1 MLNIQV
7 LGNGLIPRGLGLAPR
22 LEPFPAD
29 YILICTIMQTRGLE
43 VKMVNPD
50 DGKLIKLTPH
60 NVKRM
65 WDKYGKRTPA
75 KSRVIEVNM
84 PPQKEEEK
92 KEPQIYAPMNQKPDQ
107 VKEVPK
113 DVIHDAVKNAA
124 STVFDKAPESA
135 AHVVPE
141 QKVETTV
148 SDEKSEEKP
157 AETGTEDTAAPE
169 KKEEEKK
176 EPQNDNKNNNGKNQG
191 FKPINN
197 PKQK

>member
-7 LGNGLIPRGLGLAPR
+7 LGKGLIPRGLGLAPR

-29 YILICTIMQTRGLE
+29 YTLICTIMQTRGLE

-50 DGKLIKLTPH
+50 DGKLIKLTPN

-65 WDKYGKRTPA
+65 WDKYGKRTPV
-75 KSRVIEVNM
+75 KRRVIEVNM

-92 KEPQIYAPMNQKPDQ
+92 KEPQIYAPVNQKPEQ
-107 VKEVPK
+107 MKEVPK
-113 DVIHDAVKNAA
+113 DVIHDVVQNAA
-124 STVFDKAPESA
+124 SAVFDKTPT
-135 AHVVPE
+135 VTE
-141 QKVETTV
+141 QKVETPGL
-148 SDEKSEEKP
+148 DEKPEEKP
-157 AETGTEDTAAPE
+157 AETDTEDTTVQE

>member
-7 LGNGLIPRGLGLAPR
+7 LGSGLIPRGLGIAPR

-29 YILICTIMQTRGLE
+29 YTLICTIMQTCGLE

-50 DGKLIKLTPH
+50 DGKLIKLTPN

-65 WDKYGKRTPA
+65 WDKYGSRTPA
-75 KSRVIEVNM
+75 KSRVIEVNI
-84 PPQKEEEK
+84 PPKKEEEK
-92 KEPQIYAPMNQKPDQ
+92 KKPQIYAPMNQKPEQ
-107 VKEVPK
+107 VKEIPK
-113 DVIHDAVKNAA
+113 DVIHNAVQNAA
-124 STVFDKAPESA
+124 SAVFDKATESA
-135 AHVVPE
+135 THVVPE
-141 QKVETTV
+141 QKVETPA
-148 SDEKSEEKP
+148 SDEKTEEKP
-157 AETGTEDTAAPE
+157 AETGTEDAAAQE

>member
-29 YILICTIMQTRGLE
+29 YTLICTIMQTRGLE

-50 DGKLIKLTPH
+50 DGKLIKLTPN

-65 WDKYGKRTPA
+65 WDKYGKRTPV
-75 KSRVIEVNM
+75 KRRVIEVNM

-92 KEPQIYAPMNQKPDQ
+92 KEPQIYAPMNQKPEQ
-107 VKEVPK
+107 MKEVPK
-113 DVIHDAVKNAA
+113 DVIHDVVQNAA
-124 STVFDKAPESA
+124 SAVFDKTPTPT
-135 AHVVPE
+135 VTE
-141 QKVETTV
+141 QKVETPAL
-148 SDEKSEEKP
+148 DDKSEEKP
-157 AETGTEDTAAPE
+157 AETDTEDTTVPE